1 MGKIAFVFTGQGAQ
15 YSGMG
20 KELYEC
26 SPAAKGVF
34 DLADTIR
41 AGTSAQCFTGTKE
54 ELMQTKNTQPCLY
67 CVSNAAAQ
75 ALEEGGVS
83 PDMLA
88 GFSLGE
94 VSAIGFSGATSFVDG
109 FRLVCRRGEVMQQ
122 AAEQVSSAMVA
133 VVSLSNETVEGLCA
147 KYTHMY
153 PVNYNCPGQLV
164 VAGAQEEIAP
174 FKDDVKAAGG
184 RAIPLAVSGGFHSP
198 FMGQAAREF
207 AGELENY
214 QVGAP
219 QLPLYSNYTATIY
232 GDNPKELLAK
242 QIENPVRWQTII
254 ENMIA
259 AGADTFIEV
268 GPGKTL
274 SGFIAKISS
283 QVRTFH
289 VEDKET
295 LESTIKAVT
304 ENA

>member
-1 MGKIAFVFTGQGAQ
+1 Q

-20 KELYEC
+20 KELYET
-26 SPAAKGVF
+26 SPAAKRVF

-41 AGTSAQCFTGTKE
+41 EGTSAQCFTGTKE
-54 ELMQTKNTQPCLY
+54 ELTQTKNTQPCLY
-67 CVSNAAAQ
+67 CVSNAAAY

-94 VSAIGFSGATSFVDG
+94 VSALAFSGAASLEDG
-109 FRLVCRRGEVMQQ
+109 FLLVCRRGELMQQ

-147 KYTHMY
+147 KYSHMY

-164 VAGAQEEIAP
+164 VAGAQEEIAL
-174 FKDDVKAAGG
+174 FKDDIKAAGG

-198 FMGQAAREF
+198 FMAEAAHEF
-207 AGELENY
+207 AGVLENFS
-214 QVGAP
+214 VGAP
-219 QLPLYSNYTATIY
+219 KIPLYSNYTAGLY

-242 QIENPVRWQTII
+242 QIKNPVRWQKII
-254 ENMIA
+254 EEMIA

-274 SGFIAKISS
+274 SGFIAKISG

-295 LESTIKAVT
+295 LKSTIKAVK